1 MEDLTFSPAVQDMFC
16 RAIATAV
23 AQAIKTTNG
32 ETGYGTNMTRE
43 QASRC
48 LGVAYST
55 LWLWAKS
62 GKLVPYKV
70 GKRVMYKTKD
80 VYSLLNGENY

>member
-1 MEDLTFSPAVQDMFC
+1 MVKTSKEVLEKMEEIRKQDP
-16 RAIATAV
+16 
-23 AQAIKTTNG
+23 
-32 ETGYGTNMTRE
+32 E

-62 GKLVPYKV
+62 GKLVPYKI

-80 VYSLLNGENY
+80 VYSLLNGETYENK